1 MNMPRRK
8 DQANAPRDFKFYE
21 DDLSERRSIP
31 PQVRGRQEIV
41 KNPEARNLVGEAIGE
56 FRKAM
61 RMPKVNSNAEL
72 MERIDKYFSMAQER
86 KMPPT
91 VEELALYCGYVPSY
105 LWDLKT
111 GRRKGFSDTELGFTT
126 AEIIQKALEVLHG
139 TDVVLAA
146 TGKMNAVIY
155 IWRGKNWY
163 NEKDVQEVVVQSD
176 NGMKPALTPEEIVK
190 NLPEPT
196 NTDDLPTD
204 YTVE

>member
-1 MNMPRRK
+1 MARTK
-8 DQANAPRDFKFYE
+8 KQEQTVHEFKFY
-21 DDLSERRSIP
+21 DDDPSKNKGMA
-31 PQVRGRQEIV
+31 PQVRGRRQV
-41 KNPEARNLVGEAIGE
+41 VNNPEARSLLSTAIGE
-56 FRKAM
+56 FRNALQK
-61 RMPKVNSNAEL
+61 PKVNSNAEL
-72 MERIDKYFSMAQER
+72 IERLDEYFKIAQER
-86 KMPPT
+86 EMPPT
-91 VEELALYCGYVPSY
+91 IEEMALFCGYTPRT
-105 LWDLKT
+105 LWDWKT
-111 GRRKGFSDTELGFTT
+111 GRRKGFSDMESGFTT
-126 AEIIQKALEVLHG
+126 AEILQKSWEVLHG

-146 TGKMNAVIY
+146 TRKMDAAVY